1 MIAPA
6 TIAAAG
12 RQHPSPGSYSSVQAA
27 FLRVERTGWPR
38 LPRLFEQQFWKEGVP
53 MKMKFLSAAVLA
65 ASLLGLGGCATM
77 DRTTVGTV
85 GGAAV
90 GGLVG
95 SAVGGTGGAL
105 IGAAGGAY
113 LGHEAARR

>member
-1 MIAPA
+1 
-6 TIAAAG
+6 
-12 RQHPSPGSYSSVQAA
+12 
-27 FLRVERTGWPR
+27 
-38 LPRLFEQQFWKEGVP
+38 
-53 MKMKFLSAAVLA
+53 MKTKILSAAVLA

-95 SAVGGTGGAL
+95 SAVGGTGATILGA
-105 IGAAGGAY
+105 GAGAY
-113 LGHEAARR
+113 LGNQAAKR